1 MINLNDNWIDCE
13 DRLPERKE
21 YVLVWYE
28 YFRYGDYNCMWRT
41 YGLAY
46 YYSDYQMWFG
56 EDLNG
61 TDVKV
66 LAWQPLPTLPSK
78 YRNEME
84 NEYEQIE

>member
-1 MINLNDNWIDCE
+1 MTGLNDNWIDCE
-13 DRLPERKE
+13 DRLPERNE

-41 YGLAY
+41 YGLAHY
-46 YYSDYQMWFG
+46 DSSYQMWFG
-56 EDLNG
+56 DDLNG
-61 TDVKV
+61 TRVKV

-84 NEYEQIE
+84 SDYE

>member
-1 MINLNDNWIDCE
+1 MITGLIVKINYLREKNMF
-13 DRLPERKE
+13 L
-21 YVLVWYE
+21 
-28 YFRYGDYNCMWRT
+28 YGMNISDMAITIVCGT

-46 YYSDYQMWFG
+46 YHSDYQMWFG

-61 TDVKV
+61 ANVKV